1 MKKCGNSRPGSSL
14 LPGTRSR
21 RSSGSLPQ
29 RTSTTSS
36 RSSGRPGRSRL
47 GRTRAVRGS
56 TRSGRMG
63 AVIARTRE
71 SAAASQHRRLWL
83 FYATSIGRCLRLRG
97 YLAQVLQRPEDRARF
112 EIVEIDV
119 TEWPDLAAHFQI
131 DAVPTLLVTDEQG
144 VRGLLSNP
152 GSRTDIAALLAPWL
166 L

>member
-1 MKKCGNSRPGSSL
+1 
-14 LPGTRSR
+14 
-21 RSSGSLPQ
+21 
-29 RTSTTSS
+29 
-36 RSSGRPGRSRL
+36 
-47 GRTRAVRGS
+47 
-56 TRSGRMG
+56 MG

-71 SAAASQHRRLWL
+71 SAAASQHRPRLWL

-97 YLAQVLQRPEDRARF
+97 YLAQVLQRPRDRERF
-112 EIVEIDV
+112 QIVEIDV
-119 TEWPDLAAHFQI
+119 ADRPDLAEHFQI